1 MKNKPD
7 LNQFGIDKKQLYKV
21 WIQYNRLSLEV
32 GKMNAISEM
41 VLSIEAINFDAF
53 KYFILLGFESVNKEY
68 FKEMENADSK
78 ITK

>member
-1 MKNKPD
+1 VKNKLD
-7 LNQFGIDKKQLYKV
+7 LNQFGIDKKQLYEV

-41 VLSIEAINFDAF
+41 VMSIEVINFDAF

-68 FKEMENADSK
+68 FKEIENGR
-78 ITK
+78 

>member
-7 LNQFGIDKKQLYKV
+7 LNQFGIDKKQLYEV
-21 WIQYNRLSLEV
+21 WIQYNNLSLEV

-41 VLSIEAINFDAF
+41 VMSIESINFVAF

-68 FKEMENADSK
+68 FKEIESDTGK
-78 ITK
+78 

>member
-1 MKNKPD
+1 MKNKLD
-7 LNQFGIDKKQLYKV
+7 LNQFDIDKKQLYEV
-21 WIQYNRLSLEV
+21 WVQYNRLSLEI

-41 VLSIEAINFDAF
+41 VMGIEAINFDAF

-68 FKEMENADSK
+68 FKEIENADSK

>member
-7 LNQFGIDKKQLYKV
+7 LNQFGIDKKQLYEV
-21 WIQYNRLSLEV
+21 WVQYNRLSLEV